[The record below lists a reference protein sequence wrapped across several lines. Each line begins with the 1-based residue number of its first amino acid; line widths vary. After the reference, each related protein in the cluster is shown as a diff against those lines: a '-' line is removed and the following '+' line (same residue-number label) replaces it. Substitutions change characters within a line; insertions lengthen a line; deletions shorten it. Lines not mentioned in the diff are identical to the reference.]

1 MCLAQVSDWPLS
13 NGCARVATKLILT
26 RRGRWT
32 NNTGGTTEGK
42 GIAMEKGYWTVCML
56 LGILL
61 FTACGNEAPK
71 DQATSVS
78 PSGQAGQSVR
88 VVEVTLSF
96 VQPRFRPDPIEIKV
110 GETVQFKVSSADTQH
125 HFVVEP
131 LGIDIEV
138 PPKSMHESVTTKV
151 VTPTEAGT
159 FRMFCSVHARMP
171 MEGTLVVSEAKP

>member
-1 MCLAQVSDWPLS
+1 
-13 NGCARVATKLILT
+13 
-26 RRGRWT
+26 
-32 NNTGGTTEGK
+32 
-42 GIAMEKGYWTVCML
+42 MEKGYWTVYML

-71 DQATSVS
+71 DQATSAS
-78 PSGQAGQSVR
+78 PSGQAGQSVG

-110 GETVQFKVSSADTQH
+110 GEAVQFKVSSADTQH

-151 VTPTEAGT
+151 VSSTEAGT